1 MTDSTNSMIMPV
13 APYYGGGNGGM
24 GGFGDMGG
32 WGFIL
37 LLIVLCGWGGNFGGF
52 GGGNNA
58 FPWMMAGQ
66 ANSNND
72 VQRGF
77 DQAAVI
83 SGITGIQNGITSG
96 FGDLQA
102 ALCGGFGTVNSNIAN
117 GFAQAEIGANARQ
130 MAGMQQDFALQTAML
145 GGFNG
150 LQSQLA
156 DCCCQNR
163 TATFQTQAVVQAEG
177 AATRNA
183 IQGGIQTILDRMC
196 ADKIDQKNE
205 KIVELN
211 NKINSLESNNYI
223 QNALTAQTQ
232 YFLQQYPPTATAT
245 KAVA

>member
-1 MTDSTNSMIMPV
+1 MTDTNGNIVMPV
-13 APYYGGGNGGM
+13 APMGGGYGN
-24 GGFGDMGG
+24 GGFGDFGG
-32 WGFIL
+32 SGWWLIL
-37 LLIVLCGWGGNFGGF
+37 LLICLGGWGNGFGFGGGF
-52 GGGNNA
+52 GGNG
-58 FPWMMAGQ
+58 AGTMLV
-66 ANSNND
+66 NND

-77 DQAAVI
+77 DQAALTSGI
-83 SGITGIQNGITSG
+83 SGIQNAVTSG
-96 FGDLQA
+96 FGDLQT

-145 GGFNG
+145 GGFNN

-163 TATFQTQAVVQAEG
+163 TATFQTQAVVQSEG

-196 ADKIDQKNE
+196 ADKIDAKNE

-211 NKINSLESNNYI
+211 NKINALESNNYI

-232 YFLQQYPPTATAT
+232 YFLQQYPPTATAA
-245 KAVA
+245 KVA